1 MSPDFLRQYKFIYVL
16 RINSV
21 FGVLMVEKLIII
33 GSGPAGLSA
42 AIYASR
48 EGFEPLVISGATA
61 GGQLEL
67 TTTVENFPGF
77 PDGVQGPEIINLMKK
92 QAEKFGTRFVQDD
105 VTDVDFES
113 NPKVITVGEK
123 KYEANAV
130 IVATGANAKMLGLES
145 EKKFFGKGV
154 STCATCD
161 GPFFKNKNVI
171 VIGGGDTAM
180 EDSNFLTKFANS
192 VTIVHR
198 RDKLRASKIMQ
209 ERTMNNEKIK
219 LLFNTVVEEIIGDAR
234 VTSVKLRNVLT
245 DQVSSMDM
253 DGVFLA
259 IGYTPNTNVFKDKL
273 ELDEQGYIVTSEEVK
288 TSIEGVFIAGD
299 VADKFF
305 RQAIT
310 ASASGVK
317 CALLAREYLSEL
329 KG

>member
-245 DQVSSMDM
+245 DQVSSMDI

>member
-192 VTIVHR
+192 VTIVHI

-209 ERTMNNEKIK
+209 ERTMNNGKIK

-234 VTSVKLRNVLT
+234 VTSVKLKNVLT
-245 DQVSSMDM
+245 DQVSSMDI

>member
-113 NPKVITVGEK
+113 NPKVITVGGE

-171 VIGGGDTAM
+171 GIGGGDTAM

-209 ERTMNNEKIK
+209 ERTMNNGKIK

-245 DQVSSMDM
+245 DQVSSMDI

-288 TSIEGVFIAGD
+288 TNIEGVFIAGD

>member
-209 ERTMNNEKIK
+209 ERTMNNGKIK

-234 VTSVKLRNVLT
+234 VTSVKLKNVLT
-245 DQVSSMDM
+245 DQVSSMDI

-288 TSIEGVFIAGD
+288 TNIEGVFIAGD

>member
-1 MSPDFLRQYKFIYVL
+1 
-16 RINSV
+16 
-21 FGVLMVEKLIII
+21 MVEKLIII

-209 ERTMNNEKIK
+209 ERTMNNGKIK

-245 DQVSSMDM
+245 DQVSSMDI

>member
-209 ERTMNNEKIK
+209 ERTMNNGKIK

-234 VTSVKLRNVLT
+234 VTSVKLKNVLT
-245 DQVSSMDM
+245 DQVSSMDI